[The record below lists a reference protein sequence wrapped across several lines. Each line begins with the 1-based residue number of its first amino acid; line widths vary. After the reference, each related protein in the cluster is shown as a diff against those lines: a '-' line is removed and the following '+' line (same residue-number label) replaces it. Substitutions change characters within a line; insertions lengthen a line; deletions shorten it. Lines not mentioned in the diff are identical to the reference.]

1 LLLSFLFRAFLQI
14 FDLLGLEIGG
24 LGTKIWRFWDSQ
36 TARLKKKIG
45 GKEIASFMR
54 SEVLRRPKI
63 HPEIVEQRE
72 EQRKNESD

>member
-1 LLLSFLFRAFLQI
+1 MGKSSINGPFSMAMLNNQMV
-14 FDLLGLEIGG
+14 
-24 LGTKIWRFWDSQ
+24 
-36 TARLKKKIG
+36 G

-72 EQRKNESD
+72 EQRKNKSDWSNKSQE